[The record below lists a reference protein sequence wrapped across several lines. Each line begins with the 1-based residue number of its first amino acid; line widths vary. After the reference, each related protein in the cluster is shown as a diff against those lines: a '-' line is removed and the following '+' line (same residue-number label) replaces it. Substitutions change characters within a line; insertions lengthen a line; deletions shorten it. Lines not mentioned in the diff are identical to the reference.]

1 VCVCLCIK
9 CVFETV
15 SHRSFDVRTSFGRSI
30 WHMRAHSTAGAT
42 LGLMHTSCLRRSWSA
57 CCGLCL
63 FPRNICSDPLPSCH
77 GHTRSR
83 YQGICSGSR
92 LPCAVQHNTAD
103 ATLKLNDAH
112 RAEAGT
118 GMEAGGERA
127 GSGHR
132 STERDERE
140 RRQQSDPSVEGR
152 QAGHRGASLDSHLR
166 RSSQSGVGVWNMR
179 VLHHSSADGS
189 ATARVTSK

>member
-1 VCVCLCIK
+1 LRPSVID
-9 CVFETV
+9 
-15 SHRSFDVRTSFGRSI
+15 HYSFDVRTSFGPI
-30 WHMRAHSTAGAT
+30 WHMRAHSAAGAT
-42 LGLMHTSCLRRSWSA
+42 LGLMHTSWLRRWWSA
-57 CCGLCL
+57 
-63 FPRNICSDPLPSCH
+63 PIHCH
-77 GHTRSR
+77 PAMGTLDHGIRVSAAARAYRVRS
-83 YQGICSGSR
+83 
-92 LPCAVQHNTAD
+92 NT
-103 ATLKLNDAH
+103 TQQTPHLKLNEPH
-112 RAEAGT
+112 RAKAGT
-118 GMEAGGERA
+118 RMEAGGERA

-152 QAGHRGASLDSHLR
+152 QAGHRGASLASHLR